1 MLLYFLP
8 NVGYG
13 YHSYLFICFLSNPLY
28 LHGSSY
34 CMYIWIKFTCCAT
47 VGSLE
52 LCHLNSFL
60 LWLKYTKLLYKDNEA
75 WHFLEIPENGS
86 SLKFHQKLCYKFS
99 TENSVEICL
108 FIIKPK
114 FLGKRARKLTSKK
127 KKKFPWDPFSLERML
142 PLSPEASLRKL
153 REMVHVIFPG
163 NSHVSGLFI
172 HFCVEFYF

>member
-1 MLLYFLP
+1 MLYFLP

-52 LCHLNSFL
+52 LSSKFIPLMAEVH
-60 LWLKYTKLLYKDNEA
+60 KAQTLLYKDNEA
-75 WHFLEIPENGS
+75 WHFLEIPANGS

-108 FIIKPK
+108 FIMKPK

-127 KKKFPWDPFSLERML
+127 KKNSHETPFLWKECCPFPQ
-142 PLSPEASLRKL
+142 KL
-153 REMVHVIFPG
+153 R
-163 NSHVSGLFI
+163 
-172 HFCVEFYF
+172 